1 MKILALVKYS
11 LDVAE
16 IKVNAATHALR
27 MTGVPRRF
35 GSLDKGA
42 VEVAVR
48 LKEASDAVVEI
59 LCFGPPEARGA
70 AKDLLAMGADEATVV
85 EDPYDGAA
93 DAAVAVRV
101 LEAAIRK
108 RGPFDLII
116 CGFASDDGY
125 SHQTGA
131 RLAERLALPF
141 VSYACEIRLEDGLL
155 IADRDLEAGLQTV
168 SVPPPAIVS
177 IAEEAFVPRSVTLLQ
192 AMKAQRKPTHVWDL
206 EQDLGLARDELDRLS
221 GRDVLGETGIVVE
234 RGQRMLMGP
243 DLAEM
248 ADHFID
254 MLADAEILVVQ
265 EER

>member
-59 LCFGPPEARGA
+59 LCFGPSDARGA

-108 RGPFDLII
+108 RGPFDLLI

-141 VSYACEIRLEDGLL
+141 VSYACEIRLEDGPATRRWFV
-155 IADRDLEAGLQTV
+155 IRSAVGPDRPTV
-168 SVPPPAIVS
+168 DAF
-177 IAEEAFVPRSVTLLQ
+177 AAFVRS
-192 AMKAQRKPTHVWDL
+192 D
-206 EQDLGLARDELDRLS
+206 S
-221 GRDVLGETGIVVE
+221 GR
-234 RGQRMLMGP
+234 
-243 DLAEM
+243 LA
-248 ADHFID
+248 ARN
-254 MLADAEILVVQ
+254 L
-265 EER
+265 